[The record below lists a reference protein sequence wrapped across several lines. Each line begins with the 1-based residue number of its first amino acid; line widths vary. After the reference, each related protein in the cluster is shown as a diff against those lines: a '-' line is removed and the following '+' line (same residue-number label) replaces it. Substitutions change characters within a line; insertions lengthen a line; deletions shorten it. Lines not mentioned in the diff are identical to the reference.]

1 MLINDQLHV
10 FHHEYML
17 ILYDDVL
24 DHIYVLIQDKI
35 NQSMDHQVQYIPKK
49 KRIYYTKI
57 GLWIERVLSSIL
69 SSEAPP
75 VMYSFWA
82 SDYVF
87 APPP

>member
-1 MLINDQLHV
+1 MLVYYVHDHLMMHYVIHHLKKIVELKMLINDQLHV

-49 KRIYYTKI
+49 KTEYITQK
-57 GLWIERVLSSIL
+57 W
-69 SSEAPP
+69 
-75 VMYSFWA
+75 
-82 SDYVF
+82 VF
-87 APPP
+87 G